1 MYNTSV
7 KVGTHG
13 QCPDV
18 GIAYRSFNRITHA
31 HVLVFPTIR
40 TTLPPGVPLRRFY
53 PYEGPFC
60 YESRSH
66 PCSRSRF
73 KPNSVAITLSSA
85 LRRQPG
91 LKITCC
97 GSELSDC
104 LQALRSAPA
113 DILLLGDGPSDHDC
127 LIETLRNLHAS
138 HSRLGLILLLDSYDR
153 NLVVNAMRSGV
164 RGLFC
169 RATQPF
175 RALCRCIAVVYQG
188 QFWANTE
195 QMGYVIEA
203 LTSSPPTRVVNAKG
217 EGLLSPR
224 EEQVVNLVAEGIGN
238 RQVAQQLGIK
248 ENTVKK
254 SLLRIYDKLGVSNRV
269 ELVLYAL
276 THRGAETSAPKRPPL
291 SVLAEDC
298 VESIQVRAGGITLPV
313 HSDN

>member
-1 MYNTSV
+1 MKDPS
-7 KVGTHG
+7 GARR
-13 QCPDV
+13 DL
-18 GIAYRSFNRITHA
+18 IR
-31 HVLVFPTIR
+31 VLVADSNQTQSQ
-40 TTLPPGVPLRRFY
+40 L
-53 PYEGPFC
+53 
-60 YESRSH
+60 
-66 PCSRSRF
+66 
-73 KPNSVAITLSSA
+73 LSSA
-85 LRRQPG
+85 LRRQSG

-97 GSELSDC
+97 GSELSDS

-127 LIETLRNLHAS
+127 LIETLRNLHAN
-138 HSRLGLILLLDSYDR
+138 HPPLGLILLLDSYDR

-203 LTSSPPTRVVNAKG
+203 LNSSPPARVVNAKG

-269 ELVLYAL
+269 ELVLYTL
-276 THRGAETSAPKRPPL
+276 THRGAETSAPRVPKRPPL
-291 SVLAEDC
+291 SAQLAVDC
-298 VESIQVRAGGITLPV
+298 LDTSQVSLTGTALLV